1 MKHTILSALSFIGYY
16 LMVRH
21 RVRQLRS
28 QPPQTPVQAR
38 IFWTGNIIA
47 FGLLASMFYMLS
59 LDHSAIPAS
68 VFMLVGGFFLAGIA
82 IVIAQRKFAD

>member
-1 MKHTILSALSFIGYY
+1 MKGYILPAVTFIGYF

-21 RVRQLRS
+21 RVRALRS
-28 QPPQTPVQAR
+28 QPQRTPEQTR
-38 IFWTGNIIA
+38 IFWAGNAIA

-59 LDHSAIPAS
+59 LDHRAIPAY

-82 IVIAQRKFAD
+82 VTIVQRKFAG